1 MPIGLTMG
9 PITAKTAY
17 INQLRREAADVLGLA
32 PSDLDGLSIWDVIND
47 LPAYLFVAYGTIEAM
62 GITGTD
68 TF

>member
-1 MPIGLTMG
+1 MK
-9 PITAKTAY
+9 AAY

-47 LPAYLFVAYGTIEAM
+47 LPAHAFVAYGTIEAM
-62 GITGTD
+62 GIDGTD